1 LPEARRYSIPQHLRD
16 GRPVKIRALLP
27 EDRAGMLAAIE
38 HISMQSLRRRFFVP
52 KKIFPNR
59 KWLSFSIARTIV
71 EAPDG
76 QIFAASEPGAGAV
89 FQIKLPIAHYAAA
102 SAQAALTRRAL
113 FGRSV
118 CA

>member
-102 SAQAALTRRAL
+102 SAQAALT
-113 FGRSV
+113 
-118 CA
+118 